1 MFEKRKNVI
10 ANPVRQNVI
19 ASPVRAWQSITS
31 IILLAFLAGC
41 TDYAQ
46 EFRDEYGPGGNG
58 SSEEISELDYDCSVS
73 EGVKV
78 LYPAQQGDRDFTF
91 GDTITV
97 VYGTDV
103 RGSGYRFVFLDEGEN
118 QVDLLDKTVGPT
130 APDGRT
136 CYTQK
141 VVFDNEFFL
150 EGVAGYI
157 GVVPVE
163 YPFLAGTSGL
173 FKVYPRRSE
182 NESDDEEQDF
192 MTDSRDGK
200 EYRTLKTDS
209 HIWMAENLNY
219 AEDGSCFVDQ
229 QEYCDEYGHLY
240 TWKKA
245 SSVCPDGWSLP
256 TTDIVEELLSYVG
269 GKSIAAQK
277 LKSSEVWLNG
287 VGDDAIGFTALP
299 AGVRFDGEYSGVEER
314 TAFWTS
320 TEYDATHAYGLNLL
334 GDDARAYLDINDKN
348 SSYSVRCVKK
358 ISGSNK
364 ISNCQYCVWTKKNPD
379 PVCSQDKSYIE
390 SLIQQ
395 SETDGTY
402 VGESG
407 GCSD

>member
-1 MFEKRKNVI
+1 MMFDKRKNVI
-10 ANPVRQNVI
+10 AI
-19 ASPVRAWQSITS
+19 ASI
-31 IILLAFLAGC
+31 AFLLAGC

-78 LYPAQQGDRDFTF
+78 LYPAQHGDRDFTF

-141 VVFDNEFFL
+141 VVFDNDFFL

-173 FKVYPRRSE
+173 FKVYPRRST

-192 MTDSRDGK
+192 MIDSRDGK

-209 HIWMAENLNY
+209 YIWMAENLNY
-219 AEDGSCFVDQ
+219 SEDGSCFVDM
-229 QEYCDEYGHLY
+229 QEYCVIFGHLY

-256 TTDIVEELLSYVG
+256 TRDVVEDLISYVG

-277 LKSSEVWLNG
+277 LKSSEGWSNG

-299 AGVRFDGEYSGVEER
+299 AGVRYDGEYSDDER

-320 TEYDATHAYGLNLL
+320 TEYDATHAYGLTLL
-334 GDDARAYLDINDKN
+334 AEDAQVYLDINDKN

-358 ISGSNK
+358 VSNSNK
-364 ISNCQYCVWTKKNPD
+364 ASNCQYCVWTKKNPD
-379 PVCSQDKSYIE
+379 AICSQDKSYID

-395 SETDGTY
+395 AETDGTY

-407 GCSD
+407 NCGSGSD